1 MHDMSHTDECWLGQV
16 VYEGQTH
23 LQAED
28 VPDGEGLQTSFAS
41 RTAVLADAQGLLT
54 CYGVGEDGSANLP
67 HAVVELCFTSSVRFL
82 QPGLLLQARLLTSV
96 CCRLAAGKNVETR
109 VKILH
114 HLLSP
119 QCYGS
124 LRLQECVRKLSW
136 DDCSSDAV
144 PVAFIA
150 RKISCNQGEERVKQD
165 PLLTGSGFYG
175 RPPQCAARQPS
186 QAEEILGNEAKT
198 GARCHQ
204 GGLG

>member
-23 LQAED
+23 LQAEV

-82 QPGLLLQARLLTSV
+82 QPGLLLQARLLTS
-96 CCRLAAGKNVETR
+96 CCRLASKRMLEIR
-109 VKILH
+109 KQILH

-119 QCYGS
+119 QCCS
-124 LRLQECVRKLSW
+124 LLRIQECVQKL
-136 DDCSSDAV
+136 
-144 PVAFIA
+144 
-150 RKISCNQGEERVKQD
+150 G
-165 PLLTGSGFYG
+165 
-175 RPPQCAARQPS
+175 
-186 QAEEILGNEAKT
+186 
-198 GARCHQ
+198 
-204 GGLG
+204 